1 MKKYKKLHQ
10 TYLHYLL
17 VNRRLSVD
25 EYNVLTSLTESEIQ
39 IWFTPRRSK
48 ITKLVQILGSAVMYQ
63 VRKDYACDRSWL
75 LSQQCLN
82 QRQYLWSNTLEI
94 ELHPEGMTS
103 KCPQKMGLA
112 LLAEHNPRNALI
124 WAMRLGVSVPS
135 SALAVRFPSR
145 LAGFI
150 ALVAKD
156 VNIEFSVS
164 NSQPKLGGHK

>member
-48 ITKLVQILGSAVMYQ
+48 ITKLVQVLGSAVIYQ

-75 LSQQCLN
+75 LSHQCLN
-82 QRQYLWSNTLEI
+82 QKQYLWSNTLGI
-94 ELHPEGMTS
+94 ELDPEGMTS
-103 KCPQKMGLA
+103 MCPQNLGLA

-124 WAMRLGVSVPS
+124 WAMRLGVSVPV
-135 SALAVRFPSR
+135 SALIVRFPAR
-145 LAGFI
+145 LAWYI
-150 ALVAKD
+150 AQVAKD
-156 VNIEFSVS
+156 ASIEFSVS
-164 NSQPKLGGHK
+164 NSLPQTRRG